1 MKTKFVIFFAALF
14 LVAAC
19 ETVPE
24 ETAST
29 AGAGAAAETTTSAG
43 VSGEAVSTE
52 PSSTEV
58 STAMPAGPT
67 PGTQEDLVVNVG
79 DRVFFD
85 YDKAVIMAAAEKT
98 LKRQVA
104 WLKQYGDVTVTIEG
118 HCDERGTRE
127 YNLAL
132 GERRANAVK
141 NFLVALGVDAGRI
154 VTISYGKERPEAIG
168 HNEAA
173 WSQNRRGV
181 TAVN

>member
-1 MKTKFVIFFAALF
+1 MRTKFVIVFAALF

-43 VSGEAVSTE
+43 VSGEAVSAQ
-52 PSSTEV
+52 PSTST
-58 STAMPAGPT
+58 AGPT

-85 YDKAVIMAAAEKT
+85 FDKAVIMAAAEKT
-98 LKRQVA
+98 LKRQAA
-104 WLKQYGDVTVTIEG
+104 WLTQYGGVTVTVEG

-141 NFLVALGVDAGRI
+141 NYLVALGVDAGRI
-154 VTISYGKERPEAIG
+154 ATISYGKERPEALG

>member
-1 MKTKFVIFFAALF
+1 MRTKFVIVFAALF

-19 ETVPE
+19 ETAPE

-43 VSGEAVSTE
+43 VSGEAVSAQ
-52 PSSTEV
+52 PSTST
-58 STAMPAGPT
+58 AGPT

-85 YDKAVIMAAAEKT
+85 FDKAVIMAAAEKT
-98 LKRQVA
+98 LKRQAA
-104 WLKQYGDVTVTIEG
+104 WLTQYGGVTVTVEG

-141 NFLVALGVDAGRI
+141 NYLVALGVDAGRI
-154 VTISYGKERPEAIG
+154 ATISYGKERPEALG

-173 WSQNRRGV
+173 WSQNRRSV